1 MFADTKTKSF
11 QEDISFLFQK
21 VKDRKHFSFS
31 KYADGEFKILK
42 NEPITNCDNW
52 TFCPNL
58 HKEEHELLYKSFI
71 YDHEDYIV
79 GISCP
84 CCQPIADVKWMR
96 DRVRAKNVTWANLLV
111 NGNYDFFKSNFFP
124 EFDNWAG
131 KVTLVAN
138 QTGLYKQMPFNVDS
152 FIPIRIGSWQKPE
165 VFDIIKKLKTQAL
178 EKDDQLFLF
187 SGGPLG
193 NILAHQLHLVNQNN
207 TYLDIG
213 STINPWIVGNNRGYL
228 NNNQNKIC
236 IW

>member
-1 MFADTKTKSF
+1 MTDIRTKSF
-11 QEDISFLFQK
+11 QQDLRFIFNK
-21 VKDRKHFSFS
+21 IKNKKHFAFS

-42 NEPITNCDNW
+42 NEAITNCDNW
-52 TFCPNL
+52 TFCPNS
-58 HKEEHELLYKSFI
+58 HKEERGLLYESFL
-71 YDHEDYIV
+71 YNHEDYIV
-79 GISCP
+79 GVSCP
-84 CCQPIADVKWMR
+84 CCQPISDVKWMR
-96 DRVRAKNVTWANLLV
+96 SKVKADNITWANLLV

-124 EFDNWAG
+124 EFDNWNG

-138 QTGLYKQMPFNVDS
+138 QIGLYKKMPFKVDS
-152 FIPIRIGSWQKPE
+152 FIPIKIGSWQKPE
-165 VFDIIKKLKTQAL
+165 VFDIIKKLKTQAI
-178 EKDDQLFLF
+178 EQDDQLFLF

-213 STINPWIVGNNRGYL
+213 STINPWIVGENRGYL